1 MSIAHRARIVAVI
14 FTCLIYAPA
23 FADDVVRDQ
32 GDDAPIDLNEQ
43 VEIQVNGGLRSNR
56 VTEHG
61 VSISLRNI
69 SEKDIHGPFGVTIDG
84 TGMDE
89 LQVVFPEVD
98 GVPTNY
104 YQVMPETAVLR
115 AGQTSRP
122 VRIEFRSGQ
131 ALTFLDRNNFSLNA
145 RVVRPE
151 DVKGEAVATAPDA
164 EMVPGKDYSWAEM
177 YDAFAVQEQWTPFL
191 LENEGVV
198 ATGTSEDDAGN
209 LVIRVY
215 TTRHGIIQELP
226 GNLGGMDLQQEV
238 VGGHFVARPAQG
250 GVIRPGGGQAVSPD
264 SRRRLRHGLGG
275 HVLDFLPLEGNP
287 GIGTD
292 PSSGDGGGATT
303 PPMLPDD
310 AGSGGDV
317 GVGEIDMI
325 GPVLPDLGPSSGPGG
340 DPTIRFPRPVP
351 IGVSTF
357 NINDTCASGTIGC
370 RCIDSAGNV
379 YGLSNN
385 HVWAAMN
392 SGAPADVAMI
402 GDPIVQP
409 GLGDHFPPCMM
420 DPFDIIGF
428 LADYEPYDL
437 TGVNVMDA
445 ALMSTTPAFLAGCT
459 PDDGYGFPSSD
470 PVGSPYLG
478 LEVQKSGR
486 TTLFTRGKIV
496 ALNVSSPIG
505 GTTFFENM
513 IEVHENGSLFGGPGD
528 SGSLIVTFPDRRP
541 VALLFAGGGS
551 VTLANPIIPVLERF
565 NVIIDDGSLTPAPA
579 VFPVSGRIGTAVGPA
594 PSDDVFFLP

>member
-131 ALTFLDRNNFSLNA
+131 ALTFLDRNNFALEA
-145 RVVRPE
+145 RVVRPG
-151 DVKGEAVATAPDA
+151 DVEGEEVASAPDT

-177 YDAFAVQEQWTPFL
+177 YQAFAIQERWTPFL
-191 LENEGVV
+191 MENEGVV
-198 ATGTSEDDAGN
+198 ATGTSEDDAGK

-215 TTRHGIIQELP
+215 TMRHGIIQELP
-226 GNLGGMDLQQEV
+226 GSLGGMELQQEV
-238 VGGHFVARPAQG
+238 VGDYFRARPALG
-250 GVIRPGGGQAVSPD
+250 GVIRPNGGQAVSQET
-264 SRRRLRHGLGG
+264 RARQRHGLGG
-275 HVLDFLPLEGNP
+275 HLVGILPMPGPTTGEGDSTTGNTEPIPSLP
-287 GIGTD
+287 GND
-292 PSSGDGGGATT
+292 ANGGA
-303 PPMLPDD
+303 
-310 AGSGGDV
+310 
-317 GVGEIDMI
+317 GESEAL
-325 GPVLPDLGPSSGPGG
+325 GPTLPDLSPSTGPGG

-351 IGVSTF
+351 IGVSTL
-357 NINDTCASGTIGC
+357 NINDVCASGTIGC
-370 RCIDSAGNV
+370 RCIDAAGNV

-385 HVWAAMN
+385 HVWGGSN
-392 SGAPADVAMI
+392 FLPPGVPGQVATI

-409 GLGDHFPPCMM
+409 GLGDHIPPCAQ
-420 DPFDIIGF
+420 DLLDVIGF
-428 LADYEPYDL
+428 LADYEPYDP
-437 TGVNVMDA
+437 TGTNVMDT
-445 ALMSTTPAFLAGCT
+445 ALMSTTPAFLNACT

-470 PVGSPYLG
+470 VMGSPYLG
-478 LEVQKSGR
+478 LQVQKSGR
-486 TTLFTRGKIV
+486 TTLYTRGDIV
-496 ALNVSSPIG
+496 SLNVS
-505 GTTFFENM
+505 GTIAGAGFFENM
-513 IEVHENGSLFGGPGD
+513 IEVWDEDTLFGGPGD
-528 SGSLIVTFPDRRP
+528 SGSLIVSFPDRRP

-551 VTLANPIIPVLERF
+551 ITLGNPIIPVLERF
-565 NVIIDDGSLTPAPA
+565 NVIVDDGSLTPAPA
-579 VFPVSGRIGTAVGPA
+579 VFPISGRMGTAVGPS
-594 PSDDVFFLP
+594 PSGPIIQLP

>member
-1 MSIAHRARIVAVI
+1 MSIARRARIVAVI
-14 FTCLIYAPA
+14 FTCLCYAPA
-23 FADDVVRDQ
+23 FADDVVSDQ
-32 GDDAPIDLNEQ
+32 GNDAPIDLNEQ
-43 VEIQVNGGLRSNR
+43 IEIQVNGGLRSNR
-56 VTEHG
+56 ITEHG

-69 SEKDIHGPFGVTIDG
+69 SEKDIQGPIGVTIDG
-84 TGMDE
+84 TGMEE
-89 LQVVFPEVD
+89 LQVVLPEIN
-98 GVPTNY
+98 GVSTNY

-122 VRIEFRSGQ
+122 IRIEFRSGQ
-131 ALTFLDRNNFSLNA
+131 ALTFLDRNNFALEA

-151 DVKGEAVATAPDA
+151 DVDGEEVASAPDA

-177 YDAFAVQEQWTPFL
+177 YQAFSIQEQWTPFL

-226 GNLGGMDLQQEV
+226 GNLGGMELQQEV

-250 GVIRPGGGQAVSPD
+250 GVIRPGGGQAMSPET
-264 SRRRLRHGLGG
+264 RQRQRHGLGG
-275 HVLDFLPLEGNP
+275 HVLGFLPMP
-287 GIGTD
+287 GDTGTAAG
-292 PSSGDGGGATT
+292 PSSGDGQGTT
-303 PPMLPDD
+303 EPPLLPDD
-310 AGSGGDV
+310 AGAN
-317 GVGEIDMI
+317 VGESVIV
-325 GPVLPDLGPSSGPGG
+325 GPILPDLDPSSGPGG
-340 DPTIRFPRPVP
+340 NPTIRFPRPVP
-351 IGVSTF
+351 IGVSSF

-370 RCIDSAGNV
+370 RCIDSAGVV

-392 SGAPADVAMI
+392 IGDPTVDIAVI

-409 GLGDHFPPCMM
+409 GLGDHVPACMM
-420 DPFDIIGF
+420 DPLDIIGF

-445 ALMSTTPAFLAGCT
+445 ALMVTTPAFLAGCT

-470 PVGSPYLG
+470 ALGSPYLG

-486 TTLFTRGKIV
+486 TTLYTRGNIV
-496 ALNVSSPIG
+496 ALNVSSAIG

-513 IEVHENGSLFGGPGD
+513 FEIHEDGSLFGGPGD

-579 VFPVSGRIGTAVGPA
+579 IFPISGRMGIAVGPA
-594 PSDDVFFLP
+594 PSDEVFFLP